1 MSNFNRFGM
10 SLALFALGAAAIPPA
25 GAEDGAI
32 IAPLISKD
40 LADIPGKEML
50 MITVTYPP
58 GYVGAVHRHDAH
70 SFIYVLEGSVV
81 MAVKGGQEV
90 TVKAGQTFYE
100 GPTDIHTVG
109 RNASS
114 TQPAK
119 LVVVLLK
126 NEGAEVV
133 LPVE

>member
-1 MSNFNRFGM
+1 MSNFKRFGI
-10 SLALFALGAAAIPPA
+10 SLAVLALGAPA
-25 GAEDGAI
+25 MPIANAEDEAA

-58 GYVGAVHRHDAH
+58 GYVGHVHRHDAH

-90 TVKAGQTFYE
+90 TLKPGQTFYE

-109 RNASS
+109 RNAS
-114 TQPAK
+114 TTHPAK

-126 NEGAEVV
+126 KKGADVV
-133 LPVE
+133 LPAE

>member
-1 MSNFNRFGM
+1 MSNFKRFGM
-10 SLALFALGAAAIPPA
+10 SLAVLTLGAPAMPIANAEDEAAI
-25 GAEDGAI
+25 I
-32 IAPLISKD
+32 PLIAKD

-58 GYVGAVHRHDAH
+58 GYVGHVHRHDAH

-90 TVKAGQTFYE
+90 TLQPGQTFYE
-100 GPTDIHTVG
+100 GPIDIHTVG
-109 RNASS
+109 RNASM

-126 NEGAEVV
+126 KKGADVV
-133 LPVE
+133 LPAE